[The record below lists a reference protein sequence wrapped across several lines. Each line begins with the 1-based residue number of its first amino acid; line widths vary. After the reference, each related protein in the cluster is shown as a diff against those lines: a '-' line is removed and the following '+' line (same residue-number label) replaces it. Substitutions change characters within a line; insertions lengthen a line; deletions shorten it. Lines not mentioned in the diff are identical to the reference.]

1 MQVAAATPTLP
12 ALTRQFDV
20 TTSAVRRA
28 QYVAAE
34 RVVNGLRIGVIGVLS
49 IAAAIYSPF
58 LTPQLMWAN
67 VLVLAPMLLW
77 AVGQH
82 FFFHAKGRYS
92 ESLPQINAF
101 VDVSAVSAAMVS
113 YAAFGEPAAAL
124 RSPILALYLVILA
137 TKPFTVSP
145 RIVLYTTAVAV
156 VQYASVVV
164 WMVSQGAIVVDPRVE
179 GFVGPGG
186 LLDELSRLMFVVIGG
201 LVSTYAASWNDRTL
215 RQAVGARRDSE
226 ARFQAV
232 FAHSAVGVALLQ
244 KDGTIVEANEAMS
257 ALLGEPGI
265 ILNGRR
271 PHDFSPADDA
281 ERAEQML
288 RSVVDT
294 QEDAFSEEF
303 RFVRRD
309 GTTVW
314 GAVAVSHARQT
325 RDVQLIMMVTDVTE
339 RKTLEA
345 RLLHQAFYDSL
356 TGLAN
361 RSLFRDR
368 VEHALARTQR
378 ERSEVGV
385 LFLDLDNFK
394 SVNDTLGHAAGDS
407 LLKVVSSRL
416 LSATRG
422 CDTVARLGGDE
433 FAVILERVRNEAD
446 AVVVAERITASLRA
460 PIELDSGNFVHVTS
474 SIGIARADAAETV
487 DELLRN
493 ADVAMYAAKAE
504 SPGQFKFYEPSMHS
518 ALVDRVMIESD
529 MRRGLDEREFWVAYQ
544 PIVDLDTRELRG
556 MEALARW
563 RHPVRGSIE
572 PSSFIP
578 VAEETGL
585 IQEIGRLVL
594 DDACRHAAT
603 WNEARGDREP
613 LSITVNL
620 STRQLQSGD
629 LLTDVATALAQSG
642 LEPSLL
648 VLEMTESVLMA
659 HGELSR
665 KRLNDLKALGV
676 RLAIDD
682 FGTGYSSLAYLQ
694 EFPVDV
700 LKIDRTFTSN
710 LDGGANNNALART
723 IIALGDLLALRTIAE
738 GVEVG
743 SQHDRLRDLGCDYG
757 QGFFF
762 GHPVSAREM
771 DAIVVAARL
780 ACPVE
785 GDEQALQVDVQAL

>member
-1 MQVAAATPTLP
+1 MSAPEIPSTLTQ
-12 ALTRQFDV
+12 TRQFDV
-20 TTSAVRRA
+20 STSAVRRA

-34 RVVNGLRIGVIGVLS
+34 RVVNGLRIAVIGVLAM
-49 IAAAIYSPF
+49 AAAIYAPF
-58 LTPQLMWAN
+58 LTPPLVWAN
-67 VLVLAPMLLW
+67 VLVLAPMLMW

-82 FFFHAKGRYS
+82 FYFHAKGRYNGV
-92 ESLPQINAF
+92 LPQINAF
-101 VDVSAVSAAMVS
+101 VDVTAVTATMLC
-113 YAAFGEPAAAL
+113 YATFGDTADAL

-137 TKPFTVSP
+137 TKPFTVQP
-145 RIVLYTTAVAV
+145 RMVLYTTITAVL
-156 VQYASVVV
+156 QYAAVIG
-164 WMVSQGAIVVDPRVE
+164 WMVHSGVVIADPAAD
-179 GFVGPGG
+179 GFEGPGG
-186 LLDELSRLMFVVIGG
+186 LLDELTRLMFVAIGG
-201 LVSTYAASWNDRTL
+201 LVSTYAAAWNDRTL

-232 FAHSAVGVALLQ
+232 FAHSAVGVALL
-244 KDGTIVEANEAMS
+244 DETGTIVEANEAMS

-265 ILNGRR
+265 SLAGRR

-288 RSVVDT
+288 RQVIET
-294 QEDAFSEEF
+294 QEDARSEEF

-314 GAVAVSHARQT
+314 GAVAVSNARQA

-339 RKTLEA
+339 RKGLEA

-407 LLKVVSSRL
+407 LLKIVAARL

-433 FAVILERVRNEAD
+433 FAVILERVRDEAD
-446 AVVVAERITASLRA
+446 AVVVAERITSSLRA

-474 SIGIARADAAETV
+474 SIGIARADVAETV

-504 SPGQFKFYEPSMHS
+504 LPGQFKFYEPSMHS

-544 PIVDLDTRELRG
+544 PIVDLESRQLRG

-563 RHPVRGSIE
+563 RHPVRGDIE
-572 PSSFIP
+572 PTSFIA

-585 IQEIGRLVL
+585 INEIGRLVL
-594 DDACRHAAT
+594 DDACRHAAL
-603 WNEARGDREP
+603 WNEGRSGREP
-613 LSITVNL
+613 LAVTVNL
-620 STRQLQSGD
+620 SARQLQAGD
-629 LLTDVATALAQSG
+629 LVADVTNALSQSG
-642 LEPSLL
+642 LAPSLL
-648 VLEMTESVLMA
+648 ILEMTESVLMSQGD
-659 HGELSR
+659 HSSR
-665 KRLNDLKALGV
+665 RLNELKTLGV

-694 EFPVDV
+694 DFPVDV
-700 LKIDRTFTSN
+700 LKIDRTFTTN
-710 LDGGANNNALART
+710 LENGANNNNALART

-738 GVEVG
+738 GVEDD

-757 QGFFF
+757 QGYLF

-771 DAIVVAARL
+771 EELVIAERL
-780 ACPVE
+780 ACPV
-785 GDEQALQVDVQAL
+785 DEDVEVL